1 MDFDK
6 FMAFWGHHLIM
17 LGIWLTLTLSLNL
30 INGFCGL
37 FSLGHQGFWAVG
49 AYAAAITVVYLPG
62 AEGPTWMAFC
72 LSFPVA
78 MAAAAL
84 FGFLVG
90 LPCLR
95 LRGDYLAIATLGFS
109 EILRNVIQNSE
120 KLGQS
125 LGMSFPN
132 LVRKSV
138 EARRSFYFIY
148 LLLAWLMVAAT
159 LAVLRNLVHSSHGR
173 AIQAV
178 RDDER
183 AAELLGVNLTR
194 YKVLVF
200 VIGAAFAGLAGAMF
214 ANYNAQVTPE
224 DFNFNAGVLMVV
236 MVVLGGMGSFTGT
249 IVATVLLYFAPVL
262 LALWL
267 PRTQIPVFYDPTQGG
282 VVYRGLKELWQVFFS
297 LLLIVL
303 VLVRPQGI
311 MGGHELRV
319 PRKLLTLGS
328 WILAK
333 MVGGGPRGEAAV
345 ERGAPSSAAS
355 CQEPRAES
363 PGPVLT
369 AEHLTKRFGG
379 LTAVSGFSVSLARG
393 EIVGLIGPNGAGKTT
408 VFNLLTGVYVPDG
421 GSVLL
426 EGRNVLHLSPD
437 RVTARGMAR
446 TFQNIRLF
454 NQMTVLENVKVGFEV
469 HTRVGLA
476 RCIARHR
483 LFREEE
489 ERIEDG
495 AHELL
500 RLLGLEEYADAL
512 SRNLPYGQ
520 QRKLEIARALATSP
534 RVLLL
539 DEPAAGMNDNESAA
553 LRELLLR
560 IRERFRLTML
570 VIEHDMPFVMGL
582 AGRLVVLDEGV
593 IIAQGTAAEIRSNP
607 AVIEAYLG
615 KDEG

>member
-1 MDFDK
+1 MMDFDR

-17 LGIWLTLTLSLNL
+17 VAIWLTLTLSLNL

-62 AEGPTWMAFC
+62 AEGPTWLALV
-72 LSFPVA
+72 LSFPIGICL
-78 MAAAAL
+78 AAV

-109 EILRNVIQNSE
+109 EILRNLIQNSE

-138 EARRSFYFIY
+138 PERRYYYLIY
-148 LLLAWLMVAAT
+148 LALAWTIAAAT
-159 LAVLRNLVHSSHGR
+159 LVTLRNLVNSSHGR
-173 AIQAV
+173 AIQAL

-200 VIGAAFAGLAGAMF
+200 VIGAAFAGLAGATF

-249 IVATVLLYFAPVL
+249 IVATVLLYFTPVL

-267 PRTQIPVFYDPTQGG
+267 PTTQIPVFYDPTQGG
-282 VVYRGLKELWQVFFS
+282 VVYRELKELWQVFFS
-297 LLLIVL
+297 LLLIIV
-303 VLVRPQGI
+303 VVIRPQGI
-311 MGGHELRV
+311 MGGHEMRW
-319 PRKLLTLGS
+319 PWKRKRRDGPQMNTDEHRLEQKHSVLSTQYSVLTTQ
-328 WILAK
+328 
-333 MVGGGPRGEAAV
+333 P
-345 ERGAPSSAAS
+345 
-355 CQEPRAES
+355 
-363 PGPVLT
+363 PVLPGQGPILV
-369 AEHLTKRFGG
+369 AEGLNKHFGG
-379 LTAVSGFSVSLARG
+379 LAAVSGFSVRLMPG

-408 VFNLLTGVYVPDG
+408 VFNLLTGVYVPDAG
-421 GSVLL
+421 RISLQGKSLL
-426 EGRNVLHLSPD
+426 RLSPD
-437 RVTARGMAR
+437 RVTARGIAR

-469 HTRVGLA
+469 HTQAGLA
-476 RCIARHR
+476 KCILRHPS
-483 LFREEE
+483 FREEE
-489 ERIEDG
+489 ERIEKG
-495 AHELL
+495 ARALL
-500 RLLGLEEYADAL
+500 RSLGLEGQAGTL

-534 RVLLL
+534 QVLLL
-539 DEPAAGMNDNESAA
+539 DEPAAGMNDSESAA
-553 LRELLLR
+553 LRALLLE
-560 IRERFRLTML
+560 IRERFNLTML

-582 AGRLVVLDEGV
+582 ASRLLVLDEGV
-593 IIAQGTAAEIRSNP
+593 TIAQGTAAEIRSNP

-615 KDEG
+615 KE